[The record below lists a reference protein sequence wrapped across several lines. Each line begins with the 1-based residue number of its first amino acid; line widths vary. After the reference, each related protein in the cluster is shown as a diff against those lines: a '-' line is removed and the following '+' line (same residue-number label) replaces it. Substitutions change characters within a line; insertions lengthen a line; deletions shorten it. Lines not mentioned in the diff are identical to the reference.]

1 MYVKAGYIAG
11 KSTRPAALAK
21 VKRGNLMKAGII
33 GIGSVGRAAALAAMQ
48 RGSANELVLVDRTAT
63 VSKAVALDLGYGIP
77 LGPSMHIVAGDY
89 SALAGAGIVVVTAGV
104 NEKAGGATDRNDPS
118 GRLRLLDKNVHIMQ
132 DVIPRVAESAPE
144 AVIVIA
150 TDPPDPLADV
160 ARALAPKAKVF
171 STGTFLDSLRFRKQ
185 LGHALGVNPLT
196 VRADVLGEHGKSEVL
211 HWSGAAIAGMPW
223 KDVVAQRGIDEKR
236 LKARVDEAVRLANI
250 DIIEGIGASQYGI
263 GIVIARLIEV
273 VLRDEKLVIPV
284 GAHSREHGVTFS
296 LPSVVGVAGVES
308 VLQPRLDGEEQE
320 ALAKSI
326 AILRDAL
333 ARGEASEALAN
344 AA

>member
-1 MYVKAGYIAG
+1 
-11 KSTRPAALAK
+11 
-21 VKRGNLMKAGII
+21 MKAGII
-33 GIGSVGRAAALAAMQ
+33 GIGAVGRAAALAAMQ
-48 RGSANELVLVDRTAT
+48 RGSASELVLVDRTAD

-77 LGPSMHIVAGDY
+77 LGASMRIRAGDY
-89 SALAGAGIVVVTAGV
+89 ATLAGAEIVVVTAGI

-118 GRLRLLDKNVHIMQ
+118 GRLRLLDKNVSVMQ
-132 DVIPRVAESAPE
+132 DVIPRVAASAPD

-160 ARALAPKAKVF
+160 TRALAPKAKVF
-171 STGTFLDSLRFRKQ
+171 STGTFLDSLRFRTQ
-185 LGHALGVNPLT
+185 LGHALDVNPLT

-211 HWSGAAIAGMPW
+211 HWSGAAIAGVPW
-223 KDVVAQRGIDEKR
+223 KDVVAQRGVDEKR

-263 GIVIARLIEV
+263 GIVIARLIEA

-284 GAHSREHGVTFS
+284 GAYSREHGVTFS
-296 LPSVVGVAGVES
+296 LPSVVGAAGVEN
-308 VLQPRLDGEEQE
+308 VLQPRLDAEEQE

-326 AILRDAL
+326 ATLQEAL
-333 ARGEASEALAN
+333 ARGEASKVVAK

>member
-1 MYVKAGYIAG
+1 
-11 KSTRPAALAK
+11 
-21 VKRGNLMKAGII
+21 MKAGII
-33 GIGSVGRAAALAAMQ
+33 GIGAVGRAAALAAMQ
-48 RGSANELVLVDRTAT
+48 RGSASELVLVDRTAD

-77 LGPSMHIVAGDY
+77 LGASIRIHAGDY
-89 SALAGAGIVVVTAGV
+89 AALAGAGIVVVTAGI

-118 GRLRLLDKNVHIMQ
+118 GRLRLLDKNVSVMQ
-132 DVIPRVAESAPE
+132 DVIPRVAASAPD

-160 ARALAPKAKVF
+160 TRALAPKSKVF
-171 STGTFLDSLRFRKQ
+171 STGTFLDSLRFRTQ
-185 LGHALGVNPLT
+185 LGHALDVNPLT
-196 VRADVLGEHGKSEVL
+196 LRADVLGEHGKSEVL
-211 HWSGAAIAGMPW
+211 HWSGAAIAGVPW
-223 KDVVAQRGIDEKR
+223 KDVVAQRGVDEKR

-263 GIVIARLIEV
+263 GIVIARLIEA

-284 GAHSREHGVTFS
+284 GAYSREHRATFS
-296 LPSVVGVAGVES
+296 LPSVVGAAGVEN
-308 VLQPRLDGEEQE
+308 VLQPRLDADEQE

-326 AILRDAL
+326 ATLQEAL
-333 ARGEASEALAN
+333 ARGEASKVVAK